1 MRRVYIAF
9 IDDSGSH
16 EQSAFQVVGA
26 VFGKEADFFNLEL
39 TLGVLVTQD
48 LIPSE
53 KWQSFEEF
61 KASDLYKGNNAFQDI
76 KQEKRYKAIKDFLK
90 IVGECD
96 LSIAYGAVPK
106 RKLRGSIYGSAS
118 HIDVAFR
125 ACLPG
130 IQTWMK
136 NNAGGDKCLLIT
148 DDFSEKKIKEEVRLS
163 FRQLRLQIR
172 PPEYSIGTLD
182 HFHDAIA
189 FCDSRDSVGVQ
200 VADMCSYFIG
210 HHLQGN
216 NESKWCYDLFAS
228 RISYRNLVSAES
240 VGTDAETG
248 ALITLPNPLMVP

>member
-1 MRRVYIAF
+1 MQRMYIAF

-16 EQSAFQVVGA
+16 DQSAFQVVGA

-39 TLGVLVTQD
+39 TLGVLVTEN

-53 KWQSFEEF
+53 KWEPFEEF
-61 KASDLYKGNNAFQDI
+61 KASDLYKGRNAFQDI
-76 KQEKRYKAIKDFLK
+76 KPEKRYKAIGDFLK
-90 IVGECD
+90 IVGECE
-96 LSIAYGAVPK
+96 LSIAYGAVPT

-118 HIDVAFR
+118 QIDVAFR

-136 NNAGGDKCLLIT
+136 NNASGDKCLLIT
-148 DDFSEKKIKEEVRLS
+148 DDFSERKIKEEVRLS
-163 FRQLRLQIR
+163 FRQLRLKIR
-172 PPEYSIGTLD
+172 PPDYSIGTLE

-200 VADMCSYFIG
+200 AADMCSYFIG

-216 NESKWCYDLFAS
+216 SESQWCYDLFKS
-228 RISYRNLVSAES
+228 RICYQSVVLADSLAEDS
-240 VGTDAETG
+240 ETHTP
-248 ALITLPNPLMVP
+248 IELPNPFM